1 MHPLLS
7 IVLGGLFAG
16 VVAFLLGFAVL
27 RLRKI
32 YFSITTLALTS
43 VFAVVIRN
51 LPRLT
56 GGASGMV
63 LPSAL
68 FSGDAAKNYWMVFAL
83 ALGVIAVSYTH
94 LDVYKR
100 QMSCIVSGST
110 SIIPS

>member
-1 MHPLLS
+1 
-7 IVLGGLFAG
+7 FAR
-16 VVAFLLGFAVL
+16 VVVFLLCFAVL

-56 GGASGMV
+56 GGASGIV

-68 FSGDAAKNYWMVFAL
+68 CSGDAAKNYWMVFAL
-83 ALGVIAVSYTH
+83 ALGVIGISLWLSRSKTH
-94 LDVYKR
+94 HVDKQIR
-100 QMSCIVSGST
+100 NAGSD
-110 SIIPS
+110 